1 MANQIILTA
10 LADPTRRDV
19 FEQLTREPMSVS
31 VLAGRLPVS
40 RPAVSQHLKV
50 LSDAGLVSARA
61 EGTRRIYTAD
71 PAGLADLRRWID
83 RMWDDALANFATAA
97 EKESSK

>member
-50 LSDAGLVSARA
+50 LSDAGLVSVRA
-61 EGTRRIYTAD
+61 EGTRRIYAAD
-71 PAGLADLRRWID
+71 PARLADLRRWID